1 MKRVNSNY
9 HALHVLKTAEP
20 RLRKAIVSNYKKDLV
35 TSINECF
42 LNVLK
47 GDIKLTDCCKRKLR
61 QHMAA
66 IRKIA
71 DKRVP
76 LFIKKKFI
84 VQRGGFVLLL
94 LSTVFLRSL
103 VSFSHRLIKI
113 TEKICYVKCIIF
125 SADRFKQ
132 PYISPLS
139 AAQPKAPLPKNKK
152 KKKGEKQKKREH
164 PYVNSV
170 NYRKKI
176 READIKRK
184 TQIQAIAVFLKN
196 VLPDTA
202 FCSRLKSYP
211 PSTSKTLRFLGTRT
225 EEEAAALHISTIAS
239 TLKEVVYETPT
250 QKFSRTRR
258 K

>member
-1 MKRVNSNY
+1 M
-9 HALHVLKTAEP
+9 
-20 RLRKAIVSNYKKDLV
+20 

-139 AAQPKAPLPKNKK
+139 APQPKAPSLRRRRDKNK
-152 KKKGEKQKKREH
+152 RN
-164 PYVNSV
+164 VN
-170 NYRKKI
+170 
-176 READIKRK
+176 
-184 TQIQAIAVFLKN
+184 
-196 VLPDTA
+196 
-202 FCSRLKSYP
+202 
-211 PSTSKTLRFLGTRT
+211 TRT
-225 EEEAAALHISTIAS
+225 KRGLS
-239 TLKEVVYETPT
+239 TLKRSARQISNARLRY
-250 QKFSRTRR
+250 RR
-258 K
+258 LRSF